1 MLRTQITFC
10 LFSDLQHFVERSF
23 RPRYMRMKKMSDIIN
38 FPEKPNKFGI
48 KPTVAQELIENGYNP
63 NSIAEIKKWIK
74 DMKEGKPDDDG
85 YA

>member
-1 MLRTQITFC
+1 
-10 LFSDLQHFVERSF
+10 
-23 RPRYMRMKKMSDIIN
+23 MSEIIN
-38 FPEKPNKFGI
+38 FPERPNKFGI
-48 KPTVAQELIENGYNP
+48 KPTIAQELIGNGYNP